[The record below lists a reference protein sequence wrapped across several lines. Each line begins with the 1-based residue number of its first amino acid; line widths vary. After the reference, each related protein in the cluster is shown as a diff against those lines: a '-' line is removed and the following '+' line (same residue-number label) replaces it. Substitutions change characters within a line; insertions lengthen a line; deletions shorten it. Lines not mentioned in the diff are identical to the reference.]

1 MLLRATSFVVSCNA
15 AVELH
20 SLYKMNL
27 RLKKKNR
34 KNHSLFIAPKELY
47 TEQSRSDMTMEF

>member
-1 MLLRATSFVVSCNA
+1 MLLRAASFVVSCNA

-27 RLKKKNR
+27 RFKKK
-34 KNHSLFIAPKELY
+34 KQQGKTILY
-47 TEQSRSDMTMEF
+47 S

>member
-1 MLLRATSFVVSCNA
+1 MLLRAASFVVSCNA

-27 RLKKKNR
+27 RFKKKKTTR
-34 KNHSLFIAPKELY
+34 KNHSLFIAQKKLY
-47 TEQSRSDMTMEF
+47 IEQSHF